1 MTSRTFRTASAAENV
16 ETVVVSGDW
25 GGFLIN
31 RSEIA
36 SSIYYDAADFSRFGN
51 TMFHVFEHK
60 HENTLLLDFDHYL
73 NKYFSITPS
82 GKSCIIFF
90 FNIRPDSPLDKL
102 KDAFRQTGGNG
113 AMLSRTAAVKITG
126 TAALHSVPLREFRFF
141 PEPVRAPLARQ
152 GILCLRISSSP
163 GAQYLIDLHT
173 LMTKQ
178 LERISTENGDE

>member
-1 MTSRTFRTASAAENV
+1 MTSRTFRTAIAAENV
-16 ETVVVSGDW
+16 EAVVVSGGW

-31 RSEIA
+31 RAEIS
-36 SSIYYDAADFSRFGN
+36 SSIYYSAADFSGFGN
-51 TMFHVFEHK
+51 SMFHVFAHK
-60 HENTLLLDFDHYL
+60 QEKTLLLDFDHYL

-82 GKSCIIFF
+82 GNSCIIFF
-90 FNIRPDSPLDKL
+90 FNIRPDSPLDTL
-102 KDAFRQTGGNG
+102 KDVFAKTGENG
-113 AMLSRTAAVKITG
+113 TILSRTAAVKITG

-152 GILCLRISSSP
+152 GILCLRIKGSP